1 MAEIRE
7 VKKCRKVFS
16 SFTNYFGYLGIF
28 MYYSQR
34 NLLFNATGSIVYL
47 SFEYVFPWY
56 FTYAY
61 LNIFAIVHNVRW
73 IHWFNLYEF

>member
-47 SFEYVFPWY
+47 SFEYVFP
-56 FTYAY
+56 
-61 LNIFAIVHNVRW
+61 
-73 IHWFNLYEF
+73 